1 MRTGIVNSRNI
12 RDVKKL
18 WSYCFADTPE
28 FKDYYFANRYRQEK
42 NLITTDD
49 IGKVQASLQ
58 LSPYVLKV
66 DGVSK
71 DVNYVVGVCVQ
82 PESRGKGYSTAIMK
96 DTLNYQYRNDEDVS
110 ILMPIDTEI
119 YTRYGYTNCFYRYD
133 FSVDLINIRAGKTC
147 CEVRRAE
154 LEELVSDA
162 SDKKAPDE
170 DILVIAAQMSE
181 FYHSNIVDKYSYIK
195 RDRQYFINRL
205 EELSVDGGEL
215 FLSYDEG
222 VLSGYMMLL
231 PKYSQGHAM
240 VPEMM
245 FRDKDA
251 FNSLMSIIKSHITQF
266 RTADIVTPQHE
277 LFNLF
282 IKYDNKYKVSKK
294 SFMMV
299 RIINARNILCEILRR
314 NPGIRQIGA
323 FKIEIEDSVI
333 EDNNFTENFDFSD
346 EASAEAEKSRGGIPF
361 IRLDISDLA
370 SLYMKSSNI
379 DHLERAGRIKFESE
393 HDRSFFS
400 DLFGNEIRESYI
412 NDYI

>member
-1 MRTGIVNSRNI
+1 MRTGIVNSRNV

-49 IGKVQASLQ
+49 RGKVQASLQ
-58 LSPYVLKV
+58 LSPYVLQV

-71 DVNYVVGVCVQ
+71 EVNYVVGVCVQ

-119 YTRYGYTNCFYRYD
+119 YTRYGYTNCFYRHD
-133 FSVDLINIRAGKTC
+133 FNVDLINIRSGKTC

-154 LEELVSDA
+154 LEDLVSDSA
-162 SDKKAPDE
+162 DRKAPDE
-170 DILVIAAQMSE
+170 DILRIANQMSE
-181 FYHSNIVDKYSYIK
+181 FYHRNIVDKYAYIR

-205 EELSVDGGEL
+205 QELSVDGGEL
-215 FLSYDEG
+215 FLTYDEEE
-222 VLSGYMMLL
+222 LSGYMMLL
-231 PKYSQGHAM
+231 PKYAPGHAM
-240 VPEMM
+240 VPEIM

-266 RTADIVTPQHE
+266 RTVDIVTPQHE

-282 IKYDNKYKVSKK
+282 IKYDNKYKVAKK

-314 NPGIRQIGA
+314 NPGIRHVGS

-333 EDNNFTENFDFSD
+333 EDNNFTEIFDFSEGPGE
-346 EASAEAEKSRGGIPF
+346 EAKSERVIPL
-361 IRLDISDLA
+361 IKLDISDLA

-379 DHLERAGRIKFESE
+379 DHLERAGRVNFESE
-393 HDRSFFS
+393 HDRGFFS
-400 DLFGNEIRESYI
+400 EIFGKEIKESYI

>member
-1 MRTGIVNSRNI
+1 MRTGIVNSRNV
-12 RDVKKL
+12 RDVKEL

-49 IGKVQASLQ
+49 RGKVQASLQ
-58 LSPYVLKV
+58 LSPYVLQV

-119 YTRYGYTNCFYRYD
+119 YTRYGYANCFYRHD

-154 LEELVSDA
+154 LEDLVSDA
-162 SDKKAPDE
+162 ADKKAPDE
-170 DILVIAAQMSE
+170 DILRIADQMSE
-181 FYHSNIVDKYSYIK
+181 FYHRNIVDKYAYIK

-205 EELSVDGGEL
+205 QELSVDGGEL

-222 VLSGYMMLL
+222 VLSGYIMLL

-240 VPEMM
+240 APEMM

-266 RTADIVTPQHE
+266 RTVDIVTPQHE

-282 IKYDNKYKVSKK
+282 IKYDNKYKVAKK

-299 RIINARNILCEILRR
+299 RIINAKNILCEILRR
-314 NPGIRQIGA
+314 NPGIRQIGS
-323 FKIEIEDSVI
+323 FKIEMTDSVI
-333 EDNNFTENFDFSD
+333 EDNNFTETFDFS
-346 EASAEAEKSRGGIPF
+346 EAASAEEPKSREGIPF
-361 IRLDISDLA
+361 MKLDISDLA

-379 DHLERAGRIKFESE
+379 DHLERAGRISFECE
-393 HDRSFFS
+393 QDREFFS
-400 DLFGNEIRESYI
+400 GLFGNEIKESYI